1 MTMLSTVNANPNLPV
16 VYCYQDNRLIP
27 HQLSAI
33 KFEGE
38 ITEDRVQAV
47 SNFLKIIGDRL
58 LVLDGDRT
66 ALDGAELGDDRHQQ
80 IVDFNTLTKM
90 VDGEA
95 GDEQTT
101 ANKRQRRRSVLYP
114 PQGARPFRNENGEVA
129 LLKEEPVM
137 LPRRK
142 VSFPSDGDI
151 PNLGRRHT
159 IAEVRAGLLK
169 ATEGDVASHT
179 PHRPTRHER
188 IRRKISDIFVRA
200 GRRHSKAVIDEAIY
214 DVKKNEEELASR
226 RNSCIRLTEPS
237 ILYDIV
243 KRGMSSSPRPESED
257 SASNLRRFSEG
268 SAIPGSAR
276 RRLLAIENVK
286 RRASFEL
293 EKLLNKEAKDVGRKL
308 TDPESQNP

>member
-1 MTMLSTVNANPNLPV
+1 MLSTVNANPNLPV

-38 ITEDRVQAV
+38 ITEDRMQAV
-47 SNFLKIIGDRL
+47 SNFLKIIGDKL

-66 ALDGAELGDDRHQQ
+66 ALDGAELGDHRHQQ

-90 VDGEA
+90 VDGEEA
-95 GDEQTT
+95 GDDQTS

-114 PQGARPFRNENGEVA
+114 PQGARPFRDENGEVA
-129 LLKEEPVM
+129 LLEKEPPM
-137 LPRRK
+137 PRRK
-142 VSFPSDGDI
+142 VSFPSGGEV
-151 PNLGRRHT
+151 PNFGRRHT

-169 ATEGDVASHT
+169 STEGDVVSHI

-243 KRGMSSSPRPESED
+243 KRGISSSPRPELTE

-293 EKLLNKEAKDVGRKL
+293 EKLLNKETKDVRRKL